1 MGRRMACNVGLSPG
15 QTHTLE
21 LSRESIGE
29 MFAEKSEVDPCDFLK
44 HLRQLVLN
52 LGVSGRVA
60 SELMEGHA
68 SVVYKK
74 GSVIFM
80 RDSPGDVLFWVLSGL
95 VKVCCPVRSRERLTV
110 DLVGPGQLLGFAN
123 LINGADEITQAFE
136 ARALTDCKL
145 ALLTRER
152 IVRTIKMADAATVI
166 SFIVHLNAAWS
177 RVLQKRVQFL
187 GQEFST
193 RLLQVLADLS
203 ARFGV
208 KSASGATLIV
218 ELSHNDLAEMIG
230 CSRPMVT
237 RMIKKMM
244 SEGTLARNGKYYVV
258 RIRNECASTL
268 EM

>member
-1 MGRRMACNVGLSPG
+1 MLD
-15 QTHTLE
+15 
-21 LSRESIGE
+21 
-29 MFAEKSEVDPCDFLK
+29 EKNDVDSCDPLRP
-44 HLRQLVLN
+44 LRQMVLS
-52 LGVSGRVA
+52 LGVSGRIA
-60 SELMEGHA
+60 GELMEGHA
-68 SVVYKK
+68 CVAYKK

-80 RDSPGDVLFWVLSGL
+80 RDAPGDVLFWVLSGL
-95 VKVCCPVRSRERLTV
+95 VKVSCPVRNRERLTV
-110 DLVGPGQLLGFAN
+110 DLVGPGELLGFAN
-123 LINGADEITQAFE
+123 LINSVDEITQAFE
-136 ARALTDCKL
+136 ARAVTDCKL

-152 IVRTIKMADAATVI
+152 IMRTIKTAETATII

-208 KSASGATLIV
+208 QSPSGATLIV
-218 ELSHNDLAEMIG
+218 ELSHKDLAEMIG

-244 SEGTLARNGKYYVV
+244 SEGILARNGRYYVV
-258 RIRNECASTL
+258 RIRNEFASTVQ
-268 EM
+268 M